1 MRIHERIRVETN
13 SLTFLLL
20 FPNLFKLCI
29 GILHGLRSRPHTR
42 WDLRL
47 CFSRLTFESSVDIA
61 YFSMRFHSSM
71 FANSNA
77 ACMFSTRFER
87 IIHSIST
94 DLAGHKHLFFFPYT
108 MQGAHQ
114 SERRACV
121 KVKTSC
127 MRVKDLSANCDWTKK
142 KKKGRRY
149 FNFHFA
155 KLWNDLWFCSSPSK
169 FSSLRKTT
177 LWLWERHFRLF
188 HRSLW

>member
-94 DLAGHKHLFFFPYT
+94 DLAGHKHLFFSLIPCKVLISQNVVLVSKSKRRVCVLRT
-108 MQGAHQ
+108 CLRTAI
-114 SERRACV
+114 ERKR
-121 KVKTSC
+121 
-127 MRVKDLSANCDWTKK
+127 KK
-142 KKKGRRY
+142 KEGGISTFTLLNY
-149 FNFHFA
+149 EMICGFAQVQVSFH
-155 KLWNDLWFCSSPSK
+155 
-169 FSSLRKTT
+169 
-177 LWLWERHFRLF
+177 H
-188 HRSLW
+188 

>member
-1 MRIHERIRVETN
+1 M
-13 SLTFLLL
+13 
-20 FPNLFKLCI
+20 FPKLFKLCI

-77 ACMFSTRFER
+77 ACMFCTRFER

-94 DLAGHKHLFFFPYT
+94 DLAGHKHLFFFPCT

-114 SERRACV
+114 LERRACV

-127 MRVKDLSANCDWTKK
+127 MRVKDLSRSAIERKR

-155 KLWNDLWFCSSPSK
+155 KL
-169 FSSLRKTT
+169 
-177 LWLWERHFRLF
+177 
-188 HRSLW
+188 